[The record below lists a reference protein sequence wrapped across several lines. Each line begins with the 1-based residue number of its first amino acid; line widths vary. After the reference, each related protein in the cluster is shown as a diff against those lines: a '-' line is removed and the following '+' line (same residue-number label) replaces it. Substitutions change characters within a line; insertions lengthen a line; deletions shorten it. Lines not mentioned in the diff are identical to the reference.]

1 MLLQHLHLNNF
12 RGGSGIQL
20 DELRPVNLVVGTNN
34 AGKSSVLEAASLLL
48 RPHDPANW
56 IQTSRHRDES
66 MAVFDGIWGLFPKA
80 TALRVEDGE
89 PQIKR
94 LKVSGVV
101 HGLHRDLAALVR
113 VMPSFPMEDRWD
125 VVKLTFSLFAHVT
138 DDGEKVT
145 HTFYFH
151 DRGSLTVGP
160 APSHKSYTLTPGA
173 HRSGRVMIEFFSEA
187 VEAGQK
193 QDAVELVRLFDPQI
207 RSIDLSSSLG
217 RVVVRALHEERGVV
231 DLASFGDGLRRAAL
245 FGFALRRAS
254 GGVLMIDELEGGV
267 HSGLLGKVLRAL
279 VLGARQADVQILAT
293 THSLEALDALVDAT
307 ADAPSDLAVY
317 HLRRGEA
324 GQAEALRFD
333 GDRVRRLRAS
343 GLDLR

>member
-1 MLLQHLHLNNF
+1 MLLQHLHLNDF

-66 MAVFDGIWGLFPKA
+66 MSVYDGIWGLFPNA
-80 TALRVEDGE
+80 TALRVEEGR
-89 PQIKR
+89 PQVKV
-94 LKVSGVV
+94 LTVSGSI
-101 HGLHRDLAALVR
+101 HGLSRELSAVVT
-113 VMPSFPMEDRWD
+113 VMPFFPMEAQRE
-125 VVKLTFSLFAHVT
+125 VIEVLFGLHALVT
-138 DDGEKVT
+138 DGGENVT
-145 HTFYFH
+145 HNFH
-151 DRGSLTVGP
+151 FNDRASLTVGP

-217 RVVVRALHEERGVV
+217 RVVVRALHEARGVV

-317 HLRRGEA
+317 HLRRAEA